1 MRYIQPHITGTFD
14 AVSTI
19 KGVKT
24 PPNIETL
31 VQPVVFSPVAAYPA
45 DE

>member
-1 MRYIQPHITGTFD
+1 MRYIQPTITGTFD

-19 KGVKT
+19 MGAKE
-24 PPNIETL
+24 PPILEGSGPNHSA
-31 VQPVVFSPVAAYPA
+31 SPAYPA

>member
-1 MRYIQPHITGTFD
+1 MRYIQPQITGTFD

-19 KGVKT
+19 KGMKEA
-24 PPNIETL
+24 PHIEAHTGL
-31 VQPVVFSPVAAYPA
+31 PTNGSAYPA

>member
-1 MRYIQPHITGTFD
+1 MRYIQPQITGTFD

-19 KGVKT
+19 NGVKEA
-24 PPNIETL
+24 PSIETSTGR
-31 VQPVVFSPVAAYPA
+31 PSNGAAYPA

>member
-1 MRYIQPHITGTFD
+1 MRYVQPQITGTFD

-19 KGVKT
+19 QGFKDGM
-24 PPNIETL
+24 NHETGSESYTL
-31 VQPVVFSPVAAYPA
+31 SAAYPA

>member
-1 MRYIQPHITGTFD
+1 MRYIQPTITGTFD

-19 KGVKT
+19 NGHKEL
-24 PPNIETL
+24 PNIESSTGDFTNG
-31 VQPVVFSPVAAYPA
+31 PAYPA

>member
-1 MRYIQPHITGTFD
+1 MRYIQPQITGSLN

-19 KGVKT
+19 QGVKA
-24 PPNIETL
+24 
-31 VQPVVFSPVAAYPA
+31 QPAGESGPLTIATAYAA

>member
-1 MRYIQPHITGTFD
+1 MRYIQPQITGTFN

-19 KGVKT
+19 QGDKIGDPGEVAT
-24 PPNIETL
+24 DRPTDG
-31 VQPVVFSPVAAYPA
+31 AAYQA